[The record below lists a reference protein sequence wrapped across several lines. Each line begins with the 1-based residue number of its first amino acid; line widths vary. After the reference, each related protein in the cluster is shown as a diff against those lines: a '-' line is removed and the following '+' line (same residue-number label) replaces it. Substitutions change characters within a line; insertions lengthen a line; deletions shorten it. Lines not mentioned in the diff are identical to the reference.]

1 LRKLGKTFTK
11 RYAFKRKLT
20 TDPEINRLYKK
31 REEAIG
37 SIAAVKNAALFE
49 TEEPLR
55 VQTGPDIH
63 PSDAAKIKLI
73 HQGESDWPRR
83 VIYPEQIT
91 DLRERL
97 RDVWVV
103 NLNVEAGA
111 HGKIYNVRLKHLD
124 CPTIVTAWRGLNTQL
139 EFRPVD
145 SESVPKIDANER
157 PFFYLQGHTEWKKG
171 LEPWDVFSCG
181 VCPNEMS
188 TFSATFYDREVAH
201 LYASSLKAEVGKMR
215 HAYPEK

>member
-1 LRKLGKTFTK
+1 MRKLGKTFTK

-37 SIAAVKNAALFE
+37 SIYSVRDAALYE
-49 TEEPLR
+49 TSEPLR
-55 VQTGPDIH
+55 PITGKELD
-63 PSDAAKIKLI
+63 PSEAAKITLI
-73 HQGESDWPRR
+73 SRGDNTWPRR
-83 VIYPEQIT
+83 VVYPEQIT
-91 DLRERL
+91 DLRERM

-111 HGKIYNVRLKHLD
+111 HGKVYNVRLKHLD
-124 CPTIVTAWRGLNTQL
+124 CPTIVTAWHGLSTQV

-145 SESVPKIDANER
+145 DECVPRIDANER

-201 LYASSLKAEVGKMR
+201 LYASSLKAEVAKMR
-215 HAYPEK
+215 HAYPKK